1 MEDIDKDKD
10 GFISLEEYIGKQCF
24 YTVSNLNAI
33 LTDVLSSQDEYPNT
47 HDGKQCFYAVW
58 IPNATLIYNLS

>member
-47 HDGKQCFYAVW
+47 HDGKQCFYAV
-58 IPNATLIYNLS
+58 

>member
-24 YTVSNLNAI
+24 YTVSNPNAI

-47 HDGKQCFYAVW
+47 WKMLEYIVELHMNL
-58 IPNATLIYNLS
+58 IPSEDY